1 MPKPPAPRKLP
12 VPGEVER
19 GGPPILSLAKEELEP
34 AAHPVVLDLEHGF
47 YARCESH
54 PSPLGFQRPRTR
66 IGRMDY
72 ANDEEIADPDAVD
85 DAVEDTFRSW
95 ARTSLAA
102 RLPAYRDLPE
112 VGAFCG
118 MYTLSPDAQA
128 LIGPLEELPGLLV
141 VSGFSGH
148 GFKLSP
154 SIGEGVA
161 QMLWDDPVSA
171 FDTDFFRPGRFKDGA
186 RTGTARAFGL

>member
-1 MPKPPAPRKLP
+1 MPPPAKKTDDDE
-12 VPGEVER
+12 GE
-19 GGPPILSLAKEELEP
+19 GPTILAHGRRTLEP

-54 PSPLGFQRPRTR
+54 PSPLGFAGPRTR
-66 IGRMDY
+66 VGRMDY
-72 ANDEEIADPDAVD
+72 AEDEEIQDPDAVD
-85 DAVEDTFRSW
+85 DTVGDAFRAW
-95 ARTSLAA
+95 AHEGISA
-102 RLPAYRDLPE
+102 RIGAYRDRPE

-128 LIGPLEELPGLLV
+128 LIGPLQELPGLIL

-161 QMLWDDPVSA
+161 QMLRGEPVSA
-171 FDTDFFRPGRFKDGA
+171 FDPAFFDPGRFRRGA
-186 RTGTARAFGL
+186 RTGDVRAFGL